1 MSVAATSWVWR
12 QGPEIAGND
21 RLVLLAIADAADADG
36 ANAWPSIDT
45 LAEMAGISTRTVRRC
60 IQHLVDLEVLGY
72 EKNAGGPEGSRG
84 DRRPNRYT
92 VQMSVRGDNLTSREG
107 SGGVTTLSPG
117 PVDDGYARGD
127 DLSGRSDHGVTNP
140 APRGDSPGIDGV
152 TLLSYERPL
161 TKEEQFGP
169 ADADHVDNASLKNAI
184 LEACGIVAAELTESG
199 NGPVLKARSEIL
211 ASGGTPDE
219 VARRARCYR
228 NRFPGMAL
236 TPSALAK
243 HWGSL
248 GAPAVKTEDLSP
260 ARQFGDRLALI
271 EHDDDEALQEIRDN
285 FDDDPRREDAFDAW
299 KARRE
304 ELAHA

>member
-12 QGPEIAGND
+12 QGPDIAGND
-21 RLVLLAIADAADADG
+21 RLVLLAIADAADTDG

-45 LAEMAGISTRTVRRC
+45 LADMAGISTRTVRRC
-60 IQHLVDLEVLGY
+60 IQHLVELGALGY

-92 VQMSVRGDNLTSREG
+92 VRMVERGDSLTSR
-107 SGGVTTLSPG
+107 SDSDGVTTLSPG
-117 PVDDGYARGD
+117 LVDNRSERGD
-127 DLSGRSDHGVTNP
+127 SLTSRSDHGVTNP
-140 APRGDSPGIDGV
+140 ASRGDSPGIHGV

-161 TKEEQFGP
+161 TKPEQFGP
-169 ADADHVDNASLKNAI
+169 TDAGHVDNASLRSAI
-184 LEACGIVAAELTESG
+184 LQACGIVEAELTESG
-199 NGPVLKARSEIL
+199 LGPVLKARSEIL

-248 GAPAVKTEDLSP
+248 GAPAITTESQSP

-271 EHDDDEALQEIRDN
+271 EHDHDGALQEIRDN
-285 FDDDPRREDAFDAW
+285 FEDDPRREDAFEAW